1 MFIAAIKITTDY
13 QSVHLFVCNLGTI
26 SNAYP
31 TFNNRGHYDVIIFL
45 RKASISFRSKNP
57 RFSP

>member
-31 TFNNRGHYDVIIFL
+31 TFLTIGGHYDVIIFL
-45 RKASISFRSKNP
+45 RKANISFHSKK
-57 RFSP
+57 S